1 MSATPRPTSD
11 DRIPLSRAL
20 HPLVLAVDIGSLASR
35 GDVFDAAGRPV
46 EGGRPKI
53 RTSSPPAD
61 GSPRTCRTWC
71 NRSDVLEAPVTPVT
85 TKR

>member
-1 MSATPRPTSD
+1 MSATPLAASD
-11 DRIPLSRAL
+11 DRVALSRAL
-20 HPLVLAVDIGSLASR
+20 DPLVLAVDIGSLASR

-46 EGGRPKI
+46 EGGRRKI

>member
-1 MSATPRPTSD
+1 MSATPLAASD
-11 DRIPLSRAL
+11 DRVALSRAL

-46 EGGRPKI
+46 EGGRRKI

-61 GSPRTCRTWC
+61 ACQRTGRLGPAGPGATGPTCWKPRSHR
-71 NRSDVLEAPVTPVT
+71 
-85 TKR
+85 